1 MSTQADEDP
10 DVTVDDDLDDEA
22 DDETEVD
29 LENEDDDSDEDESDS
44 DDDGT
49 GPRKPAGRKNAGGTG
64 RDEDK
69 TPEQLKA
76 ELDKVRGQ
84 LSKSR
89 AQQTR
94 WKNRAL
100 EAAKAGK
107 PAGDDGKEPTAA
119 DKRAVKAVVSKG
131 GTDADA
137 REKGEERGLSRED
150 VLEMIAEARAAEA
163 QKAAE
168 RYKPVA
174 IRSEAKDLL
183 TDAGYKFGRAEDRD
197 RRLDRALKLIDMEQ
211 VELDDDGTV
220 LGLEDEID
228 RLKDDWPELF
238 ADEDAEEEPPVRKPA
253 GRRPARR
260 INGRTGRAARS
271 STREMSAS
279 EGQLA
284 YLRGHVQ
291 S

>member
-1 MSTQADEDP
+1 MPTQGDDP
-10 DVTVDDDLDDEA
+10 EVQIEDDLEEDDEG
-22 DDETEVD
+22 TEVD
-29 LENEDDDSDEDESDS
+29 LDEEDDESDS
-44 DDDGT
+44 DSADEEDSEDDGT

-94 WKNRAL
+94 WKNKAL
-100 EAAKAGK
+100 AAGRPA
-107 PAGDDGKEPTAA
+107 AGDEGSKDPTPA
-119 DKRAVKAVVSKG
+119 DKRAVKGVVAKG
-131 GTDADA
+131 GTDAEA
-137 REKGEERGLSRED
+137 REKGDERGLSRED
-150 VLEMIAEARAAEA
+150 VLEMIAEARESEA
-163 QKAAE
+163 KKAAE

-183 TDAGYKFGRAEDRD
+183 ADAGYKFGKAQDRD
-197 RRLDRALKLIDMEQ
+197 RRLDRALKLIDMGQ

-228 RLKDDWPELF
+228 RVKDDWPELF
-238 ADEDAEEEPPVRKPA
+238 SDEDEADEEVTKPVR
-253 GRRPARR
+253 RPVRR
-260 INGRTGRAARS
+260 IQGRTGRAARA
-271 STREMSAS
+271 STREMGAS

-284 YLRGHVQ
+284 YLRGHSQ
-291 S
+291 R